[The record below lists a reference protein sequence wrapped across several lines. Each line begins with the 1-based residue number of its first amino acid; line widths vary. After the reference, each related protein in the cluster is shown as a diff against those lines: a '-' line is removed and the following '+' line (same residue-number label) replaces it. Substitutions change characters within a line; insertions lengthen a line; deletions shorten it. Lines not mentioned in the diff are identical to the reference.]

1 MTPWSET
8 LWPILEMFTRCCVKV
23 DVDVFYM
30 LKSIVSDFL
39 TGNDWIQLPNVPIF
53 NVFKLFVLWRGQNTC
68 KCYMD
73 KARLDSTHI
82 FTVRGVFFHFKTICT
97 LHTGPGSL
105 VFLQESVNIWEWENF
120 LKLIFI
126 CSFKTDVFRKKAEKH
141 D

>member
-39 TGNDWIQLPNVPIF
+39 TGNDWIQLPNLPIF
-53 NVFKLFVLWRGQNTC
+53 NVFKLFVLLRGQNTW

-73 KARLDSTHI
+73 KAPIRQYAYFYGERRL
-82 FTVRGVFFHFKTICT
+82 FHFKTICT

-105 VFLQESVNIWEWENF
+105 VFLQEKCKHLGVR
-120 LKLIFI
+120 KL
-126 CSFKTDVFRKKAEKH
+126 FKTHLHLFFETEVFRKKAEEH